1 MDRQRLTVRAA
12 LVVTAPALPEYTGVS
27 PIVPPQNSKFKD
39 FSIIK
44 HWGNLSPYHSV
55 KSHGLPS
62 SSQIVPKGCELEQM
76 HWLQRHGARYP
87 TTNPNGPAGLATRLK
102 AAKFKA
108 SGKLKFLNDWDYK
121 LGAELLT
128 PFGRSQLYNL
138 GVSARI
144 KYGFLLDRM
153 NGTKPVFRTE
163 SQDRMLRSAQN
174 FAAGFFGIPDEDQY
188 NLLVMIEAPGFNCS
202 LAPYHS
208 CPNDNKLYPNVN
220 AKLATWDFIY
230 LKDARK
236 RLQKMVKGY
245 DITIQ
250 DARDMVSCAFR
261 SRLTADAH
269 VCVRDRCS
277 WSLRLLRAVHGEGVA
292 RLRVSQQHLLV
303 VRCELWQPRR
313 PCRGSGLLAGTY
325 CAPQ

>member
-1 MDRQRLTVRAA
+1 M
-12 LVVTAPALPEYTGVS
+12 S

-44 HWGNLSPYHSV
+44 HWGNLSPYHTV

-62 SSQIVPKGCELEQM
+62 SSQIIPKGCELEQM

-87 TTNPNGPAGLATRLK
+87 TTNPNGPAGLAARLK
-102 AAKFKA
+102 ASKFKA

-236 RLQKMVKGY
+236 RLQKMIKGY
-245 DITIQ
+245 DVSIQ
-250 DARDMVSCAFR
+250 DARDMVSSLITVVTNGRCTCAPM
-261 SRLTADAH
+261 RLSLSATLPS
-269 VCVRDRCS
+269 VNCS
-277 WSLRLLRAVHGEGVA
+277 
-292 RLRVSQQHLLV
+292 
-303 VRCELWQPRR
+303 PRR
-313 PCRGSGLLAGTY
+313 SGAAMSTAAASIGGTPQALAAPWLAPRGWATCRSSPLA
-325 CAPQ
+325 